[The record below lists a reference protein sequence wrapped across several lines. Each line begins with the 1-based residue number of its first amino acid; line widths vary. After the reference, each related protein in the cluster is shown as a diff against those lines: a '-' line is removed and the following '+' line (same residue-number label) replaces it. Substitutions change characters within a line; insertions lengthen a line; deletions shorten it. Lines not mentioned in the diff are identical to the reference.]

1 MLLERI
7 DPSTARRIAWVSGSL
22 SIVLLVAA
30 LWILFLDRDASV
42 VSGEHIDVAR
52 WDLENVAD
60 QVANLSVP
68 VIGMVL
74 VARRPRNLIGWIF
87 LVAGACLATG
97 SFASVYGL
105 HALEVDP
112 GSLPGGRALTWLGNW
127 IWPVPICALVLLF
140 LTFPDGLLRSR
151 RWRPVAWALTADLAL
166 LIAGSMTLA
175 TLAWSD
181 PFRPDLGGS
190 PAAPALV
197 NVLFLTGLALFPV
210 VLIAS
215 FVSVAMRF
223 RDSMGD
229 ERLQL
234 KWFVVAAAFV
244 ALAFSVS
251 AVIEFGT
258 GLFTTAALV
267 FLYASIALAVLK
279 YRLYEID
286 VVIGRAV
293 VFALLAVFITAVYIA
308 IVVGVGTLVGSS
320 RSPFLSAAA
329 AAVVA
334 VAFQPVRV
342 RARRLANR
350 VVYGAR
356 ASPYEVLSGFTE
368 RAAETYSTEDV
379 LPRLVRVLGDGI
391 GASETRVWLRVGS
404 ELRPAAVWPG
414 DVDRARTP
422 LPLPLPR
429 GNGSPLPA
437 FREGD
442 RAFPVRHGADL
453 LGAITIVTPSTDP
466 LGADRERLVE
476 DVAAQTGLILRNV
489 RLIEELRDSRR
500 RIVSAQDE
508 RAKALERN
516 IHDGAQQQLVA
527 LAVKQRLAESLVDR
541 DPEQAKRMIAEIRD
555 DIQDALETLRD
566 LARGVYPPLLAD
578 RGLGEALEAQARKSP
593 IPVDVSIDGA
603 GRYPQDVESA
613 VYFSCLEAL
622 QNVSKYAGA
631 TCATISLTGAD
642 GVLRFE
648 VADDGRGFDVG
659 ATGFGT
665 GLHGMADRID
675 SLGGSLEVRSEP
687 GAGTTITGAVPV

>member
-1 MLLERI
+1 MLVERI
-7 DPSTARRIAWVSGSL
+7 EPSTARRIAWISGSL
-22 SIVLLVAA
+22 SVALLVASLA
-30 LWILFLDRDASV
+30 ILFLDRDAALSV
-42 VSGEHIDVAR
+42 AVTVDAPR

-68 VIGMVL
+68 VIGMLL

-87 LVAGACLATG
+87 LVAGAFIAAG
-97 SFASVYGL
+97 SFAQVYGL

-112 GSLPGGRALTWLGNW
+112 GSLPGGRALTWLGTW
-127 IWPVPICALVLLF
+127 TWPVPICALVLLL

-151 RWRPVAWALTADLAL
+151 RWRPVAWALWVDLAL
-166 LIAGSMTLA
+166 LIAASMTVA
-175 TLAWSD
+175 TWAWSD
-181 PFRPDLGGS
+181 PFRQPDLEAS
-190 PAAPALV
+190 PALV
-197 NVLFLTGLALFPV
+197 SVLFVTGLALFPV

-223 RDSMGD
+223 RDSLGD

-251 AVIEFGT
+251 AMIEFGT

-334 VAFQPVRV
+334 VAFQPVRA

-379 LPRLVRVLGDGI
+379 LPRLVRLLGEGI

-404 ELRPAAVWPG
+404 ELRPAAAWPG
-414 DVDRARTP
+414 DAGRALTP
-422 LPLPLPR
+422 LPLPLPS
-429 GNGSPLPA
+429 GNGSALPE
-437 FREGD
+437 FPQGE
-442 RAFPVRHGADL
+442 RAFPVRHGAEL
-453 LGAITIVTPSTDP
+453 LGAITVVTSPADP

-508 RAKALERN
+508 RAKTLERN

-555 DIQDALETLRD
+555 DTQDTLETLRD
-566 LARGVYPPLLAD
+566 LARGIYPPLLAD

-593 IPVDVSIDGA
+593 VDVHVSADGA
-603 GRYPQDVESA
+603 GRYPQEVESA

-622 QNVSKYAGA
+622 QNVAKYAEA
-631 TCATISLTGAD
+631 TRATVSLSSAE
-642 GVLRFE
+642 GVLRFD
-648 VADDGRGFDVG
+648 VSDDGRGFDVG
-659 ATGFGT
+659 ATPFGT
-665 GLHGMADRID
+665 GLRGMADRMD
-675 SLGGSLEVRSEP
+675 ALGGSLQVRSEP
-687 GAGTTITGAVPV
+687 GAGTTISGSVPV